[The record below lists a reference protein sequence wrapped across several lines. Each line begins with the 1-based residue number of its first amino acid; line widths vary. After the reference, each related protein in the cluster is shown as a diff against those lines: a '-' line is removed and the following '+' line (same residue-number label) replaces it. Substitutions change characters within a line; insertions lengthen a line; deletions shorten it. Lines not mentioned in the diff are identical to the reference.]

1 MQIPVNREMALKACK
16 TMKDFHSELTELYT
30 KNGMNLSANR
40 GRRNV
45 LMSAP
50 MEHFLAKAI
59 KDTGVFPNVSSD
71 GRTGEADITIHNHGG
86 NTTEIE
92 CKLTSPH
99 QSSGSI
105 AFQTDHDT
113 LVNKGNLDYVYI
125 IANEDF
131 TGFCV
136 IYFSGL
142 SIEDFRGLS
151 PGARGKVQMYKHFG
165 MKKATVLVGS
175 SISSKDKKLKKL
187 ADELKEKV
195 EAKTVELQRWREEL
209 SLLGEGSNY
218 RKKILNEQI
227 QRGLN
232 YIDESVNITADNVR
246 ITKSTKARYSFKYET
261 V

>member
-1 MQIPVNREMALKACK
+1 MQIPVNREMAVEACK
-16 TMKDFHSELTELYT
+16 AMKAFHSELTELYT

-59 KDTGVFPNVSSD
+59 KDSGMFTDVSSD
-71 GRTGEADITIHNHGG
+71 GRTGEADITIYND
-86 NTTEIE
+86 TASTEIE

-165 MKKATVLVGS
+165 MEKATVLVGS
-175 SISSKDKKLKKL
+175 AISSKDRKLKKL
-187 ADELKEKV
+187 ADELEEKV
-195 EAKTVELQRWREEL
+195 EIKTAELKKWRKEL
-209 SLLGEGSNY
+209 ASLKEGSNY